1 MQFFTKVDINPLSH
15 KLSHSDKILSMGS
28 CFAENIARKL
38 SHAKF
43 HITSAPTGIL
53 FNPESIA
60 SALEGYAQ
68 NQREIL
74 PTELFYNGDLWS
86 HYDFH
91 SSFSDLDRDSAINN
105 MQKAFDK
112 GAQALKEA
120 NTIIITFGT
129 AWVYRLME
137 SGKVVANCHKQ
148 PQRLFSRELLSAG
161 DIAKR
166 YIELLNGELKDK
178 QVLFTISPVRHLGDG
193 LEQNSLSKAILRVAV
208 EEICKACERAE
219 YFPSFEIVN
228 DELRDYRF
236 YAEDM
241 THPSSLAVDY
251 IWERFMEVAFED
263 KEQEL
268 IAQIERIRRAAE
280 HRPFNPRSDSHR
292 KFCAKMLGE
301 IDNLYRKYPDIDFSK
316 EIEEFKGWDIS

>member
-1 MQFFTKVDINPLSH
+1 
-15 KLSHSDKILSMGS
+15 
-28 CFAENIARKL
+28 
-38 SHAKF
+38 
-43 HITSAPTGIL
+43 
-53 FNPESIA
+53 
-60 SALEGYAQ
+60 
-68 NQREIL
+68 
-74 PTELFYNGDLWS
+74 
-86 HYDFH
+86 
-91 SSFSDLDRDSAINN
+91 
-105 MQKAFDK
+105 
-112 GAQALKEA
+112 
-120 NTIIITFGT
+120 
-129 AWVYRLME
+129 
-137 SGKVVANCHKQ
+137 
-148 PQRLFSRELLSAG
+148 
-161 DIAKR
+161 
-166 YIELLNGELKDK
+166 
-178 QVLFTISPVRHLGDG
+178 

-208 EEICKACERAE
+208 EEICKVCERAE

-228 DELRDYRF
+228 AELRDYRF

-251 IWERFMEVAFED
+251 IWERFLEVAFED